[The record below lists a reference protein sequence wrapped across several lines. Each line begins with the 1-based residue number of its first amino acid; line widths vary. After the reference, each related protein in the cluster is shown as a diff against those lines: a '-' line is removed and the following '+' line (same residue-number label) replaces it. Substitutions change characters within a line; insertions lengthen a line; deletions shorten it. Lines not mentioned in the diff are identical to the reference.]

1 MGNVVARDTRVG
13 AGYAV
18 CYMQPS
24 CIHQGTRAAQEK
36 AAVVAVALQM
46 HKHSLILFQCQL
58 RTLNSEAEASDVN
71 KHRNIDI
78 SNLFQFK
85 HDAFIFYVS

>member
-1 MGNVVARDTRVG
+1 MGQETGELVG
-13 AGYAV
+13 WLCV

-36 AAVVAVALQM
+36 AAVVAVAVALQM

-58 RTLNSEAEASDVN
+58 RTLNSEAEPSDVN

-78 SNLFQFK
+78 SNLFLF
-85 HDAFIFYVS
+85 